1 MLTQQYLPGNVLRIR
16 FYAHLQRARL
26 RCIAWTS
33 PKKNK
38 YYATVKFFMKHYSNA
53 TSLKPRYFRQG
64 PFTSLW
70 LVLVHALQVVFCS
83 KVSSL
88 QLWPLY
94 LEISIST
101 LISYGE
107 RRTTKDHYVHVLRL
121 NHYFISFHA
130 IF

>member
-1 MLTQQYLPGNVLRIR
+1 MASRRPSPEQKWQLLKDESFNVNTTVFARKWLRIR

-38 YYATVKFFMKHYSNA
+38 YYANVKFFMKHYSNA

-70 LVLVHALQVVFCS
+70 LVLVLALQVVFCS
-83 KVSSL
+83 KVSSSAVASL
-88 QLWPLY
+88 P
-94 LEISIST
+94 
-101 LISYGE
+101 
-107 RRTTKDHYVHVLRL
+107 RNKH
-121 NHYFISFHA
+121 FHTH
-130 IF
+130 IIW